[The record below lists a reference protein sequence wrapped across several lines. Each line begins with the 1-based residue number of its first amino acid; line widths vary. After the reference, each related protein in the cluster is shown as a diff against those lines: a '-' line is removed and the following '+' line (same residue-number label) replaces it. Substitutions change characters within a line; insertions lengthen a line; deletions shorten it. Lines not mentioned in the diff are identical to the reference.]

1 MDQDLLF
8 RIGEALYGRDW
19 ESALARDL
27 AMSRRAISRMA
38 SGQNPIADGFAR
50 DVVTIIKHR
59 VEGVAALHARAPD
72 VVKDKLMDRARELG
86 ALSEEAAASIERRL
100 AG

>member
-27 AMSRRAISRMA
+27 AMGRRAIARMA
-38 SGQNPIADGFAR
+38 SGQNPIAPGFAH
-50 DVVTIIKHR
+50 DLVTIIKHR

-72 VVKDKLMDRARELG
+72 VVKEKLMERARELG
-86 ALSEEAAASIERRL
+86 ALGQEAAAIQRRL

>member
-27 AMSRRAISRMA
+27 AMGRRAIARMA
-38 SGQNPIADGFAR
+38 SGQNPIAPGFTR

-59 VEGVAALHARAPD
+59 VEGVAALHQRAPE
-72 VVKDKLMDRARELG
+72 VIKERLMDRARGLG
-86 ALSEEAAASIERRL
+86 ALGEEAAAAIERRL